1 MTCREFVEFLNAYL
15 NGDLTPVE
23 RAEFE
28 RHLAVCPACVRY
40 LQSYET
46 TVVLTQTTLAAD
58 ARDASE
64 APGELIDAILAA
76 KRRRE

>member
-15 NGDLTPVE
+15 NGDLTPAE

-46 TVVLTQTTLAAD
+46 TTVLTQATLAAD

-64 APGELIDAILAA
+64 APGELIEAILAA
-76 KRRRE
+76 RRLGE